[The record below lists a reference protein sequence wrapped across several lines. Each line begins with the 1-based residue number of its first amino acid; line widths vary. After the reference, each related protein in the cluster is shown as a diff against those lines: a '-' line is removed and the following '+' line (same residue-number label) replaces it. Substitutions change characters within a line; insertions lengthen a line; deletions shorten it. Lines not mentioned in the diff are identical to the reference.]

1 MRKLLIL
8 FAMVV
13 LLFNGKTLYAADF
26 GIRGGVNLSSLPSTQ
41 GLRLN
46 APGQFSHYF
55 EALEDA
61 YTGFHFGIF
70 LNINVSQLFLRT
82 ELLYT
87 ETGRSMVVA
96 SDMDRYP
103 DVIFQTLNPTYS
115 HLTLPL
121 ILGRH
126 VGPFKVGAGPVASVL
141 LDNTWSS
148 VYLSDIDKD
157 AYFDYRETTIGFQI
171 MGGLQIGR
179 VLMDVKY
186 EHNLS
191 RFGEGITIG
200 GEFFEFHTRPRQFIF
215 SLGLILF

>member
-1 MRKLLIL
+1 M
-8 FAMVV
+8 AV
-13 LLFNGKTLYAADF
+13 LLNSSFLYAADF
-26 GIRGGVNLSSLPSTQ
+26 GIRGGVNFSSLPSTQ

-46 APGQFSHYF
+46 APEQFSHYF

-87 ETGRSMVVA
+87 ETGRSMVVV
-96 SDMDRYP
+96 SDFDRYP
-103 DVIFQTLNPTYS
+103 DATFQTLYPTYS

-126 VGPFKVGAGPVASVL
+126 MGPFKFGAGPVASVL

-148 VYLSDIDKD
+148 VYLSDLDKD
-157 AYFDYRETTIGFQI
+157 AFFDYRETTIGFQI
-171 MGGLQIGR
+171 MAGVQLGR
-179 VLMDVKY
+179 LLMDVKY
-186 EHNLS
+186 ENNLS

-200 GEFFEFHTRPRQFIF
+200 GEYFEFHTRPRQFIF